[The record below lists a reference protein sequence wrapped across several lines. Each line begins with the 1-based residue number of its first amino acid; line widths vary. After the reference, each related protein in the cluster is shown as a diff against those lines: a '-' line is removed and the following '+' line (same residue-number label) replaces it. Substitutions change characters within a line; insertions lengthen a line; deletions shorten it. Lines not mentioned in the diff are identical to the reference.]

1 MKVSLVVAVV
11 SVCLAGCVDTS
22 SPKFQQMSMQ
32 KCEGFGYKPGSTEM
46 ANCRMQLT
54 VMQEQDNM
62 RRKQNM
68 SRALSEFGDDMNEN
82 AQRQADRNAYI
93 LAHQQQSVPQLY
105 QRRTINCVSRPGFQT
120 INTTCQ

>member
-1 MKVSLVVAVV
+1 
-11 SVCLAGCVDTS
+11 
-22 SPKFQQMSMQ
+22 MSMQ

-68 SRALSEFGDDMNEN
+68 SRALSEFGDDM
-82 AQRQADRNAYI
+82 QRQADRNAYI
-93 LAHQQQSVPQLY
+93 QAAQA
-105 QRRTINCVSRPGFQT
+105 RNRINCTSTRYGNMV
-120 INTTCQ
+120 NTSCQ